1 MSNEVLTNMEL
12 TIIEIISQHR
22 DIHLLNI
29 LAQIQQLSSITGQ
42 SFDKKVFD
50 ENLAGLEKKGYI
62 RRLSSNP
69 ETFGIT
75 EKGRELL

>member
-1 MSNEVLTNMEL
+1 MLSNMEL

-22 DIHLLNI
+22 DLHFLNI
-29 LAQIQQLSSITGQ
+29 MAQIQQMSSVTGQ

-50 ENLAGLEKKGYI
+50 ESLVELEKKGYI
-62 RRLSSNP
+62 RRLPSNP

-75 EKGRELL
+75 KKGRELL

>member
-1 MSNEVLTNMEL
+1 MSNEMLTNMEL

-22 DIHLLNI
+22 DIHFLNI
-29 LAQIQQLSSITGQ
+29 MAQIQQMSSVTGH
-42 SFDKKVFD
+42 SLDKKVFD
-50 ENLAGLEKKGYI
+50 ESLVELEKKGYI
-62 RRLSSNP
+62 RRLPSNP